1 MALLGSGCLRR
12 PQRTPGT
19 LVPARLQTQ
28 WKRKPQKGNTVNATE
43 LARNKFNALFA
54 DHDAE
59 DTRAAA
65 RQQKPALK
73 TVKKASTL
81 KVKPQTTTDQQTLN
95 STS

>member
-19 LVPARLQTQ
+19 LVPARLQTK
-28 WKRKPQKGNTVNATE
+28 WKYNPQKGNTVNATE
-43 LARNKFNALFA
+43 IARNKFNALFA
-54 DHDAE
+54 DHDAK
-59 DTRAAA
+59 DTRAEP

-73 TVKKASTL
+73 TVKEAATEN
-81 KVKPQTTTDQQTLN
+81 VKPQLSTDEKTTK

>member
-1 MALLGSGCLRR
+1 M
-12 PQRTPGT
+12 
-19 LVPARLQTQ
+19 
-28 WKRKPQKGNTVNATE
+28 NATE

-73 TVKKASTL
+73 AVKKAAM
-81 KVKPQTTTDQQTLN
+81 KKIKPQTTTDQETLI